1 MALKSLEIG
10 DTITSQITVTNGYH
24 DGGVGTLAGSNYTT
38 SSLSSTQKKYYY
50 NIQYNSKDHFSVTY
64 GHKAGS
70 GSSVQTATTE
80 GETKAVYKQFYNITE
95 TDSERLRDT
104 TGWLMVD
111 GTNSTNAVTQSD
123 VYVVVAE
130 RLQMKDRLNPGT
142 WTMKLSGSITG
153 TANKATS
160 SFLTLTDNSKTVAP
174 SSAPFG
180 ERYDIVSGSAGS
192 VVVAASTKTYGFFY
206 PDAGMMVF
214 SANALSSSLPG
225 RKGFIQS
232 GSEYAKSGTGGNGF
246 AQDLRTVSAADNANK
261 MRIALQKGS
270 VTLRSEEQQYIFD
283 HFCRAR
289 ANEYNLSQ
297 NITFWSGSNYKIRHS
312 DMVTNPQVYISEVGL
327 YDSAGSLMA
336 VGKLS
341 SAINKNFSSEAII
354 KVRLTY

>member
-50 NIQYNSKDHFSVTY
+50 NLQYNSKDHFSVTY

-70 GSSVQTATTE
+70 GSSVQTTTTE
-80 GETKAVYKQFYNITE
+80 GETKAVYRTFYNITE
-95 TDSERLRDT
+95 TNSERLRDT

-123 VYVVVAE
+123 VYVIAAE

-142 WTMKLSGSITG
+142 WTMKLSGSSSVG
-153 TANKATS
+153 SS
-160 SFLTLTDNSKTVAP
+160 SFISLTDNSKTTAP

-206 PDAGMMVF
+206 PDAGIMVF

-225 RKGFIQS
+225 TKGFIQS
-232 GSEYAKSGTGGNGF
+232 GSDFAKKGSVGNGF
-246 AQDLRTVSAADNANK
+246 APDVRVVSAADNANK

-297 NITFWSGSNYKIRHS
+297 NITFWSGSNYKIRHD

>member
-38 SSLSSTQKKYYY
+38 SSLSTTQKKYYY

-80 GETKAVYKQFYNITE
+80 GETKAVYRHFYNITE
-95 TDSERLRDT
+95 TDSVRLRDT

-142 WTMKLSGSITG
+142 WTMKLSGSSTVG
-153 TANKATS
+153 SS
-160 SFLTLTDNSKTVAP
+160 SFISLTDNSKTTAP

-246 AQDLRTVSAADNANK
+246 AQDLRTETIS
-261 MRIALQKGS
+261 
-270 VTLRSEEQQYIFD
+270 
-283 HFCRAR
+283 FC
-289 ANEYNLSQ
+289 
-297 NITFWSGSNYKIRHS
+297 
-312 DMVTNPQVYISEVGL
+312 
-327 YDSAGSLMA
+327 
-336 VGKLS
+336 
-341 SAINKNFSSEAII
+341 
-354 KVRLTY
+354 

>member
-64 GHKAGS
+64 GHKEGS

-104 TGWLMVD
+104 TGWLMID

-123 VYVVVAE
+123 VYIIAAE

-142 WTMKLSGSITG
+142 WTMKLSGSSTPG
-153 TANKATS
+153 SS
-160 SFLTLTDNSKTVAP
+160 SFISLTDNSKTTAP

-180 ERYDIVSGSAGS
+180 ERYDIVSGSAGT

-206 PDAGMMVF
+206 PDAGIMVF

-225 RKGFIQS
+225 TKGFILS
-232 GSEYAKSGTGGNGF
+232 GSDFAKKGTVGNGF
-246 AQDLRTVSAADNANK
+246 APDVRVTSAADNANK

-297 NITFWSGSNYKIRHS
+297 NITFWSGSNYKIRHD